1 MGGFRALTRHSNHT
15 ESSRTNKF
23 NHKRTHKQA
32 APGTEGAVKKVEKQ
46 LRLINMT
53 AEQETSR
60 AVKFV
65 FDELPVTKDAVDA
78 LLFTELKTA
87 ENVKIG
93 L

>member
-1 MGGFRALTRHSNHT
+1 M
-15 ESSRTNKF
+15 
-23 NHKRTHKQA
+23 
-32 APGTEGAVKKVEKQ
+32 KKVEKQ